1 MTQIAHLVP
10 QASVPNIPVTN
21 IDNTCAKYFEEEISK
36 IHHYSQPHN
45 TEFIEQVSVKFKDYI
60 QNKIGNLLFLLYILK
75 NCPQKIS

>member
-10 QASVPNIPVTN
+10 QASVANIPITS

-45 TEFIEQVSVKFKDYI
+45 TEFIEQVSEI
-60 QNKIGNLLFLLYILK
+60 
-75 NCPQKIS
+75 PRHISF

>member
-10 QASVPNIPVTN
+10 QAIVANIPITS

-45 TEFIEQVSVKFKDYI
+45 TEFIEKVI
-60 QNKIGNLLFLLYILK
+60 KI
-75 NCPQKIS
+75 PR

>member
-10 QASVPNIPVTN
+10 QASVANIPITS

-45 TEFIEQVSVKFKDYI
+45 TEFIEQVSVKFKDNISRFKNY
-60 QNKIGNLLFLLYILK
+60 QNI
-75 NCPQKIS
+75 ISVFRIIF